1 MCSSSMNSTQLPA
14 PLISSTTFLSRSSN
28 SPRYLVPATSEP
40 ISSVSRRLPCSVSGT
55 SPLEICCAR
64 PSTTA
69 VLPTPGSPISTGLF
83 FVRRE
88 RIWTTRWISF
98 SRPIT
103 GSSSPARAAAV
114 RSKPSWSI
122 VGVRVDWREPE
133 PAPAPAVCGPL
144 CERIRVVSART
155 RSRFTPRLSSTPAA
169 MPSPSRTS
177 PSSKCSVPM

>member
-1 MCSSSMNSTQLPA
+1 M
-14 PLISSTTFLSRSSN
+14 
-28 SPRYLVPATSEP
+28 
-40 ISSVSRRLPCSVSGT
+40 
-55 SPLEICCAR
+55 CCAS

-103 GSSSPARAAAV
+103 GSSVLLRAAAV

-122 VGVRVDWREPE
+122 VGVRLDWRA

-144 CERIRVVSART
+144 CERMRGRLGAHALKVDAEAFEHAGGDALALAHQAEQQVFRADVVV
-155 RSRFTPRLSSTPAA
+155 
-169 MPSPSRTS
+169 
-177 PSSKCSVPM
+177 C